1 MRFLVD
7 AQLPRRLA
15 HFLNTRGQDAD
26 FVVDHLARG
35 RPARLL
41 LVAVGNASNARLLA
55 IFDRHLDA
63 IVAALDES
71 RFVELHADRLLC
83 RPG

>member
-1 MRFLVD
+1 
-7 AQLPRRLA
+7 
-15 HFLNTRGQDAD
+15 
-26 FVVDHLARG
+26 
-35 RPARLL
+35 LL